1 MNSFDFQTRMET
13 EERLDRQAKIQA
25 REPLLAHEIDPVDYM
40 VDYEEEPDVDDSVR
54 FCPECETPN
63 QFGELCGRCQ
73 REIEMEEN
81 Q

>member
-13 EERLDRQAKIQA
+13 EEW
-25 REPLLAHEIDPVDYM
+25 LASQ
-40 VDYEEEPDVDDSVR
+40 EPDVDDSVR
-54 FCPECETPN
+54 FCLECETPN

-73 REIEMEEN
+73 REIEMEAN